1 MLCQNLTFSWRNLLE
16 VLHFNPQDMESTK
29 CEKERLA
36 QKCHDLEMQ
45 LNLMKEEK
53 SNLSG
58 RFYEIFNGS
67 QSRDIIQPAP
77 PHKNFA
83 FAINL
88 VADVRGTWPQLIALI
103 TRIALAT
110 AFTPS
115 DFMHTN
121 QPARTGLVS

>member
-16 VLHFNPQDMESTK
+16 VPHFNPQDMESTK

-58 RFYEIFNGS
+58 RFFRIFNAS
-67 QSRDIIQPAP
+67 QIELSYSPL
-77 PHKNFA
+77 PHTKT
-83 FAINL
+83 L
-88 VADVRGTWPQLIALI
+88 LLQSTWWQMLG
-103 TRIALAT
+103 
-110 AFTPS
+110 
-115 DFMHTN
+115 
-121 QPARTGLVS
+121 GLGHS

>member
-1 MLCQNLTFSWRNLLE
+1 MLCQNLTFSWRNLFE

-58 RFYEIFNGS
+58 RLCRIFNAS
-67 QSRDIIQPAP
+67 QIELVD
-77 PHKNFA
+77 FA
-83 FAINL
+83 GFSM
-88 VADVRGTWPQLIALI
+88 RPK
-103 TRIALAT
+103 
-110 AFTPS
+110 
-115 DFMHTN
+115 
-121 QPARTGLVS
+121 

>member
-1 MLCQNLTFSWRNLLE
+1 
-16 VLHFNPQDMESTK
+16 MESTK

-58 RFYEIFNGS
+58 IFSIPKGLS
-67 QSRDIIQPAP
+67 SSSPSHMVYVPCWGKTPKLLKFAPA
-77 PHKNFA
+77 F
-83 FAINL
+83 NL
-88 VADVRGTWPQLIALI
+88 MADVRWTWPQLITLI
-103 TRIALAT
+103 TGIALAT

-115 DFMHTN
+115 DFMHTDTCWAIR
-121 QPARTGLVS
+121 PDLT